1 MAETVHVKRDWGW
14 IGGGSRQG
22 DRREGGCR
30 RPLNSNLGTKG
41 RECAHT
47 PVRHRSDRA
56 EFYVF
61 EPNDGSLRF
70 VLSLSLIIARIG
82 GKPKGEGKGRGG
94 IGRLERGQGVR

>member
-1 MAETVHVKRDWGW
+1 MVIILFSRYPTPMAETVYTSRE
-14 IGGGSRQG
+14 IGAGSVEDRGRG
-22 DRREGGCR
+22 DRREGGWR

-61 EPNDGSLRF
+61 EPNDDGSLRF
-70 VLSLSLIIARIG
+70 VLF
-82 GKPKGEGKGRGG
+82 
-94 IGRLERGQGVR
+94 RL